1 MEHINKLLLVAEE
14 TALIGGEI
22 LRAGFGTLFDIS
34 TKEGKNNLVTEF
46 DVKAEK
52 AIMEN
57 IFKHFPEHEIL
68 AEESGLKSM
77 PKSSYRWIIDPL
89 DGTVNFAH
97 NIPIFSVSIACEKD
111 GEILCGAIYH
121 PLLNEMFTAGKDC
134 GAYLNGKLL
143 KVSDNADLDLAV
155 LVTGFPYNVDEN
167 PYNCLGTFTD
177 MVKKGIPVRRLG
189 SAALDLVYVAAG
201 RFDGFWEANLKPWD
215 VAAGAIILTE
225 AGGKLSGYDGKEYS
239 IYGETILATNGKIH
253 DSALGV
259 INRSINETKSI

>member
-1 MEHINKLLLVAEE
+1 MENINKFLLVAEE
-14 TALIGGEI
+14 TALIGGDI
-22 LRAGFGTLFDIS
+22 LRAGFGTLFNIS
-34 TKEGKNNLVTEF
+34 SKEGKNNLVTEY
-46 DVKAEK
+46 DLKAEK
-52 AIMEN
+52 AIIEN
-57 IFKHFPEHEIL
+57 ILKHFPDHEIL

-111 GEILCGAIYH
+111 GEIICGVIFH
-121 PLLNEMFTAGKDC
+121 PLLNEMFTASKGG
-134 GAYLNGKLL
+134 GAYLNGKIL
-143 KVSDNADLDLAV
+143 KVSDNSELDNSI

-167 PYNCLGTFTD
+167 PFNCLGTFVN

-201 RFDGFWEANLKPWD
+201 RFDGFWEAELKPWD

-225 AGGKLSGYDGKEYS
+225 AGGKLSDYDGKEYS
-239 IYGETILATNGKIH
+239 IYGKTILATNCKIH
-253 DSALGV
+253 DSALKV
-259 INRSINETKSI
+259 INGSQNESKSI